1 MAGGEAATL
10 VLAMRER
17 EKRRELIAQELREL
31 QKPLPARQD
40 AAKLK
45 ESLLSRLM
53 DWKGLLR
60 AHVPQARQ
68 MVRKLVVDRIVFTPD
83 AASRPYTFQATGPLS
98 RFFSGLAYPQAM
110 ASPTGTA
117 VGWQLPIAGFSDLAA

>member
-60 AHVPQARQ
+60 ATFPRLA
-68 MVRKLVVDRIVFTPD
+68 KWSASSSSIGSF
-83 AASRPYTFQATGPLS
+83 SRPTPRPGPTRS
-98 RFFSGLAYPQAM
+98 RRLGPCLDFS
-110 ASPTGTA
+110 
-117 VGWQLPIAGFSDLAA
+117 VG